1 MSNEFDDFDDLALGN
16 ALRRMSGATP
26 DADAA
31 LGTFHKRVRVA
42 RIRRISVAA
51 SSSAAVVLI
60 AGGAFALASRGS
72 NSPVKPADR
81 GGVLDTIVDTTVDPG
96 LVSTPPSSSAL
107 PGGSGSGADSGTTSG
122 DSGNDGSGNDDSS
135 GAHGESGSSGN
146 NHDSGSGGGSGS
158 SGGGTVPG
166 STTTTT
172 TDDHGGGSD
181 DGGEDGSES
190 SSGDSGGGSG
200 SGGSSTTIALVTKRC
215 SSVGGAFTANRSAG
229 NSITNVSPAAG
240 FYKSEQQIESNKIT
254 VVFRSGELE
263 YHVVATWNGSS
274 FVCSVEP

>member
-16 ALRRMSGATP
+16 ALRQMSGATP

-81 GGVLDTIVDTTVDPG
+81 GGVLDTIVDTVVDPS
-96 LVSTPPSSSAL
+96 LVSTPPSNSAL
-107 PGGSGSGADSGTTSG
+107 PGGSGSGAGSGSTSDDSG
-122 DSGNDGSGNDDSS
+122 DDGSGNDDSS
-135 GAHGESGSSGN
+135 GAHGESGGTGSG
-146 NHDSGSGGGSGS
+146 HDSGSGGGSGS
-158 SGGGTVPG
+158 SGGGTLPG
-166 STTTTT
+166 STTTT

-181 DGGEDGSES
+181 DGSDDESES
-190 SSGDSGGGSG
+190 SGGSG
-200 SGGSSTTIALVTKRC
+200 SGGTSTTIALVSKRC

-229 NSITNVSPAAG
+229 NSITDVSPAAG
-240 FYKSEQQIESNKIT
+240 FYKSEQEIESNKIT
-254 VVFRSGELE
+254 VVFRSGEVE
-263 YHVVATWNGSS
+263 YHVVAAWNGST
-274 FVCSVEP
+274 FVCSVES